1 MNSPDLPEL
10 ELSDDDR
17 KIVSLLEAEPP
28 STARHCFR
36 SAVEHL
42 RRALCLQRIDPAMAM
57 FRGITAEEEAASGL
71 MHALI
76 SRNYPRA
83 ELLRPR
89 DHLQKH
95 AVMPFLLA
103 LVHHLREIKLNGLC
117 RVRLAITGVDGFD
130 RLVVGLLLEGEE
142 LTAMPTPPLNFSVRE
157 GDGGGEFPNIT
168 RNVRALL
175 GPTGY
180 SNVRSFLRN
189 EANLRNRILYAGP
202 DGYPQVH
209 DLQPE
214 YLMQTSRNPWR
225 TWSNFGQ

>member
-1 MNSPDLPEL
+1 M
-10 ELSDDDR
+10 
-17 KIVSLLEAEPP
+17 
-28 STARHCFR
+28 
-36 SAVEHL
+36 AV
-42 RRALCLQRIDPAMAM
+42 

-76 SRNYPRA
+76 SRKYPNA

-95 AVMPFLLA
+95 AVIPFLRA
-103 LVHHLREIKLNGLC
+103 LLDHLREIKLDGLC
-117 RVRLAITGVDGFD
+117 SVRLAITSVDGFD
-130 RLVVGLLLEGEE
+130 RLVVLLLLDGEE
-142 LTAMPTPPLNFSVRE
+142 LTAMPVPPLNLSVRE
-157 GDGGGEFPNIT
+157 GDGGEFPNIT

-180 SNVRSFLRN
+180 SNVLCFLRN

-214 YLMQTSRNPWR
+214 YLMERQRRVFAILKAALLILPYEQIQPLAAEALESFLRLIEKLKDLPESTND
-225 TWSNFGQ
+225 G